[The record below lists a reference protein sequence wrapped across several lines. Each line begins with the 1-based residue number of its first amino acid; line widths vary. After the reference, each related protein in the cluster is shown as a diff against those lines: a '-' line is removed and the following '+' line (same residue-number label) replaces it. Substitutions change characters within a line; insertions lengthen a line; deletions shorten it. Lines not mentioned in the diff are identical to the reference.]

1 MFVTSINDYLLNY
14 IKIVLDYNKAG
25 EKDVIRE
32 IVHDEKFLSTPSTDC
47 TEVDG
52 HLYEDLMDTLKANKD
67 RCVGMAANMIGFQ
80 KNAIIFQEEDGS
92 CTVMFNPQI
101 IGRSESCYDTEEG
114 CLSLKGTRK
123 TRRYHSIEVL
133 YMNRNFRQKMRTL
146 EDFTAQIV
154 QHEID
159 HTKGILI

>member
-1 MFVTSINDYLLNY
+1 M
-14 IKIVLDYNKAG
+14 
-25 EKDVIRE
+25 IRD
-32 IVHDEKFLSTPSTDC
+32 IMHDEAFLSVPSTDC
-47 TEVDG
+47 TPEDRY
-52 HLYEDLMDTLKANKD
+52 LYDDLMDTLEAHKD
-67 RCVGMAANMIGFQ
+67 GCVGMAANMIGIQ
-80 KNAIIFQEEDGS
+80 KNAIIFQEDDGS
-92 CTVMFNPQI
+92 YTVMFNPQI
-101 IGRSESCYDTEEG
+101 IGRSESFYDTEEG

-146 EDFTAQIV
+146 EGFTAQIV